1 MANAPDDKKEK
12 QVTEA
17 KASKPAA
24 PKPEAKAAAKKPAA
38 KKAAAKK
45 PAAKKPAAK
54 KPAAQKPKAKPA
66 AAKAK
71 AESKP
76 AAEKAAPKA
85 KKAAVVANVPRM
97 KQVYRDTVVEVLM
110 REFGYKN
117 TMEVPQIQKI
127 MLNIGLGEALD
138 SNSAVGAATGDLQ
151 KITGQKPLEN
161 KARVSIANFKLREGS
176 VIGTSVTLRG
186 SRMWQFYDRF
196 VNITLP
202 RTRDFRG
209 ISRTSFDGRGNY
221 SLGMRDQSTFPE
233 IDYNEIDRMRGMQ
246 VTFVTTA
253 RTDEEGRRL
262 LELLGMPFVRVDE
275 PVAAV

>member
-1 MANAPDDKKEK
+1 VANAPDDKKEK

-24 PKPEAKAAAKKPAA
+24 KKAVVKKPAA
-38 KKAAAKK
+38 KKAVVKK

-54 KPAAQKPKAKPA
+54 KPAAAKPA
-66 AAKAK
+66 AK
-71 AESKP
+71 
-76 AAEKAAPKA
+76 KAAPKA
-85 KKAAVVANVPRM
+85 KETAVVASVPRM
-97 KQVYRDTVVEVLM
+97 KQVYRDTVVEVLI
-110 REFGYKN
+110 RDFGYKN
-117 TMEVPQIQKI
+117 AMEVPQIEKI
-127 MLNIGLGEALD
+127 VLNIGLGEALD

-151 KITGQKPLEN
+151 KITGQKPMEN

-186 SRMWQFYDRF
+186 PRMWQFFDRF

-209 ISRTSFDGRGNY
+209 ISRTAFDGRGNY

-246 VTFVTTA
+246 LTFVTTA
-253 RTDEEGRRL
+253 RSDEEGRRL